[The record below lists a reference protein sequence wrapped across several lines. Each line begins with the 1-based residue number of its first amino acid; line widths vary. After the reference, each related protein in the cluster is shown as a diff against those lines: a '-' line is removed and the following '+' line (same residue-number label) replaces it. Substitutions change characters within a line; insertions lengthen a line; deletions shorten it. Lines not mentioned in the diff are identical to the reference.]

1 MSQQNDCVV
10 KEVKLGSSSKFE
22 TIIAIKQLRAPANG
36 VEFRVDTLF
45 GKAKNPLAPQ
55 TKAQFFLTQA
65 ELAELR
71 DEISAFLS
79 RTR

>member
-10 KEVKLGSSSKFE
+10 KEVRFGLSSKFE
-22 TIIAIKQLRAPANG
+22 TIIAISQLRAPASG
-36 VEFRVDTLF
+36 VEIRVETLF
-45 GKAKNPLAPQ
+45 GKARNPLARQ

-65 ELAELR
+65 ELSELR

-79 RTR
+79 QTS